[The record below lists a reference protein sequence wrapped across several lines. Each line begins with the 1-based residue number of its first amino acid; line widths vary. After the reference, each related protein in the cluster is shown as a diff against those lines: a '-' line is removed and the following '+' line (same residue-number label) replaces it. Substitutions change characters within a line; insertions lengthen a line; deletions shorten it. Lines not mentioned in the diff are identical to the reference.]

1 MGATARG
8 QGGGLVTQLPICP
21 DCKLPMKKR
30 SRRDHIKRNMWWPV
44 YRCPECG
51 FYLMRAVDQ

>member
-1 MGATARG
+1 M
-8 QGGGLVTQLPICP
+8 TQLPICP